1 MVNFIWLSAIKM
13 DKDKIKYILDY
24 YSNFMTEEEGK
35 AWRHWSTEYKMEHSD
50 STPQQK
56 ESRIKVSLKSGWMST
71 DENILKLL
79 ENGIDE
85 FRRKVAERIIKSN
98 TIEFNNCPNCNK
110 LTRTPKAKQC
120 RFCQFD
126 WH

>member
-1 MVNFIWLSAIKM
+1 MT
-13 DKDKIKYILDY
+13 KD
-24 YSNFMTEEEGK
+24 EGR
-35 AWRHWSTEYKMEHSD
+35 AWRHWSTTYKMENSD
-50 STPQQK
+50 STAKQK
-56 ESRIKVSLKSGWMST
+56 ESRIKVSLRTGWMTS

-85 FRRKVAERIIKSN
+85 FRKRVAKRIFNSN
-98 TIEFNNCPNCNK
+98 IIEFNNCPQCKK
-110 LTRTPKAKQC
+110 LARTPKAKQC

>member
-1 MVNFIWLSAIKM
+1 
-13 DKDKIKYILDY
+13 
-24 YSNFMTEEEGK
+24 MTE
-35 AWRHWSTEYKMEHSD
+35 
-50 STPQQK
+50 
-56 ESRIKVSLKSGWMST
+56 

-85 FRRKVAERIIKSN
+85 FEKQVAIRIDNENVIKY
-98 TIEFNNCPNCNK
+98 NNCPNCNK

-120 RFCQFD
+120 RFCGHD